1 MSIYSILI
9 DPRVIIFLHLLTQ
22 EERILHFFSS
32 LSSVPSRRREPAN
45 AIFPIGI
52 AVQLV
57 EL

>member
-22 EERILHFFSS
+22 EERILHFFF
-32 LSSVPSRRREPAN
+32 SVPSRREPAN